1 MLASCSKELTEE
13 VAPVF
18 DKSTIFATYEADQGS
33 TRSVATPNQ
42 KDGYD
47 FTWENGDAIGVF
59 NAVSKDAANAHFG
72 YTNIVDGV
80 AEFQGDLDFLEDG
93 EYVGYYPY
101 EKDRELSV
109 VNNLDVITLN
119 IPATQNYRFSSTH
132 AKYDKTAGS
141 FAANVNPAVAYG
153 KNNEGKLEMKFLPVA
168 SYLRVPIKGSGTVK
182 NLELTIKNEGNAEQT
197 IAGAFTATV
206 ASIKTAETS
215 KDVKINSIT
224 DNSGKTI
231 TLNCG
236 KGVELNPEIA
246 TNFWF
251 VIPAGIQAYTFEITV
266 NGSAKVEDKLTY
278 SLKNELVVAVNTPYT
293 LSGANFTWIEGNKC
307 AITDEFSFMLYQ
319 YAANNVDDLTDEV
332 DAVLGLKNGAKIKDA
347 LIFKPLDYTQKTTF
361 DQALCL
367 PYGDALNFVKAAI
380 DNYNKE
386 GFKPLKG
393 VVSSAVKDEN
403 GKPAAATIKGLK
415 VTGNGLLSVKT
426 FTNIAFEGATV
437 TTTATTPA
445 YFLATVPTA
454 KTDYPGVTL
463 KDCVLKAPEGVTTAA
478 VFNTVAANA
487 VTDEMYE
494 AFGGLVNGVKFNGQ
508 AVAYANTLQA
518 GKNDYSA
525 KPVSKNFIAGATET
539 TDEVNLFNAISANDK
554 GGIVAVAD
562 AAAAKVFTENVT
574 ASKVGNYC
582 SVVTVDVV
590 AATGTATPQYKV
602 NKSYWTGLIADSMK
616 DDGVFTAEELA
627 YIVKN
632 NNYPANAT
640 PSAIPLTN
648 DIDLMGDVT
657 VGANGLVTSA
667 TGKNWAEVLE
677 QVVMGTN
684 SNRTLRI
691 DGTKDDAKSNYTI
704 SNIRIAPKAE
714 SEAPFVSLFGYDAA
728 VANLNV
734 NKLYINVKAMETPV
748 PVSGLA
754 ITTYKG
760 NDIIKNVKVTNADI
774 IAHDKE
780 VVGGIVKTL
789 KGNEYS
795 AQLDN
800 VEFVGRITSY
810 AVGETPVRGALA
822 GELLLGDDSLTF
834 DKLKATLKAENGDT
848 DYMDVFGQVVVSTTK
863 QPNSKFDVELTFTN
877 FGCEAP
883 EKFEAAATLANDVVV
898 RLNTYAKTVNDG
910 GSTKDIPVKKYVA
923 PKTN

>member
-18 DKSTIFATYEADQGS
+18 GKSTIFATYEADQGS

-42 KDGYD
+42 DNGYD

-109 VNNLDVITLN
+109 VNKLDVITLN

-182 NLELTIKNEGNAEQT
+182 NLELTIKNESNTEQT
-197 IAGAFTATV
+197 ITGAFTATV

-266 NGSAKVEDKLTY
+266 NGSAKEEDKLTY

-293 LSGANFTWIEGNKC
+293 LSGANFTWIEGNKY

-319 YAANNVDDLTDEV
+319 YAANNLAELTEV
-332 DAVLGLKNGAKIKDA
+332 DAVLGLMNGSKIKDA

-367 PYGDALNFVKAAI
+367 PYGDAMTFVKAAI

-426 FTNIAFEGATV
+426 FTNIAFESATV

-445 YFLATVPTA
+445 YFLATVPAA

-478 VFNTVAANA
+478 VFNNVNANA

-508 AVAYANTLQA
+508 AVAYANTLKITA
-518 GKNDYSA
+518 SNSYKT
-525 KPVSKNFIAGATET
+525 PVSKNFIAGATET
-539 TDEVNLFNAISANDK
+539 TDEVNLFNVISATGK

-562 AAAAKVFTENVT
+562 AAAAKVFIENVT
-574 ASKVGNYC
+574 ASKGNYC

-590 AATGTATPQYKV
+590 PATGTAAPQYKV
-602 NKSYWTGLIADSMK
+602 NKSYWTGMIADQMK
-616 DDGVFTAEELA
+616 DDVFTAEELA
-627 YIVKN
+627 FYVKN
-632 NNYPANAT
+632 NSYSANAT

-667 TGKNWAEVLE
+667 TGKNWAEVLD
-677 QVVMGTN
+677 QTVDKAN
-684 SNRTLRI
+684 NNIRTLRI
-691 DGTKDDAKSNYTI
+691 DGKKDSKSNYTI
-704 SNIRIAPKAE
+704 SNIRIVPKAE
-714 SEAPFVSLFGYDAA
+714 SAAPFVSLFGYNAA

-734 NKLYINVKAMETPV
+734 EKLYINVKALENPV

-760 NDIIKNVKVTNADI
+760 NDIIKNVKVTDADI

-822 GELLLGDDSLTF
+822 GELLLGDESLTF
-834 DKLKATLKAENGDT
+834 DNLKATLKAENGDT

-863 QPNSKFDVELTFTN
+863 QPNSEYDVKLSFTH

-883 EKFEAAATLANDVVV
+883 KTFEAAATLADDVVV
-898 RLNTYAKTVNDG
+898 RLNTYAKTVEDG
-910 GSTKDIPVKKYVA
+910 GSTRDIPVKKYVA
-923 PKTN
+923 PKAN